1 MTKRSYLAQAGAP
14 KTAQPAKPGWK
25 CSHCQ
30 GKGKRRKVYFIRR
43 SKRDVYAEVKA
54 KVLAVRDR
62 PKKWEGL
69 QYWDQHWT
77 KEQLA
82 VELGVTEDCVVR
94 AMRQLN
100 IEGLVYQRVNKA
112 PHDSKREYPDPSFSG
127 KRYGDASWC
136 GSTYGVRWP
145 EDKETDNG

>member
-1 MTKRSYLAQAGAP
+1 MTKRTYIAQAGAP

-30 GKGKRRKVYFIRR
+30 GNGKRRKVYFIRR

-54 KVLAVRDR
+54 KVLAVRAL
-62 PKKWEGL
+62 PKESL
-69 QYWDQHWT
+69 QWQQRWFT

-82 VELGVTEDCVVR
+82 VDLGVTEDCVVR
-94 AMRQLN
+94 ALRQLN

-145 EDKETDNG
+145 DDSQN